1 MANKATSVVR
11 IPTSLETTFFRYWF
25 DFLVPI
31 HKLKNREI
39 DIITSFL
46 KYRYELSKVIK
57 DPKILEEV
65 TMSEETKRKVRL
77 DCNIKQPHFQ
87 VVMGKLR
94 KYKVIV
100 NNRINPRFIP
110 NVTPEDPNFKLLL
123 LFDFNAEKKDN
134 KTDS

>member
-1 MANKATSVVR
+1 MNNKAVNVVR
-11 IPTSLETTFFRYWF
+11 IPTSLETKFFRYWF
-25 DFLVPI
+25 DFLVPL

-46 KYRYELSKVIK
+46 KHRYELSKVIK
-57 DPKILEEV
+57 DPELLEEV
-65 TMSEETKRKVRL
+65 TMSEETKKKVRI

-94 KYKVIV
+94 KHKVII

-110 NVTPEDPNFKLLL
+110 NVSPEDNNFKLLL
-123 LFDFNAEKKDN
+123 LFDFNEKERDN
-134 KTDS
+134 KPNS